1 MRDSIGIRAKLA
13 ASKTMREGET
23 DMDIGFIGLGQM
35 GFHMARRLVEAGHRV
50 IVFDTRR
57 EAVDR
62 LTALGAH
69 AAQSPRDMADQVE
82 TVMASLPTPDIVLAV
97 ATGPDGVIEGKRVRR
112 FVDLSTTGAVMAKR
126 IFAALKEKNIVQIDC
141 PVSGGVTG
149 AAKGTL
155 ALMVSGPRAEVDAIA
170 PLLPAIGK
178 TFIISERPGAGQTMK
193 LCNNYLSAAAMTATS
208 EAMVMGVKAGLD
220 PRIMLDVI
228 NSGTGRNTATEDK
241 FGRVVLP
248 RTFNLGF
255 TVGLMTKDLKL
266 CLSEGKALGVPMD
279 VAEAVTRLLQTACDE
294 NGPDK
299 DLTTVVQ
306 PVERRAGVEVRAPGE
321 SGTLGK

>member
-1 MRDSIGIRAKLA
+1 
-13 ASKTMREGET
+13 
-23 DMDIGFIGLGQM
+23 MDIGFIGLGQM
-35 GFHMARRLVEAGHRV
+35 GFHMARRLVEAGHHV
-50 IVFDTRR
+50 TVFDVRS
-57 EAVDR
+57 EAIDR
-62 LTALGAH
+62 LTALGAK
-69 AAQSPRDMADQVE
+69 AVASPRALADEVE
-82 TVMASLPTPDIVLAV
+82 TIMASLPTPDIVLAV

-126 IFAALKEKNIVQIDC
+126 VFAALAAKNIVQIDC

-155 ALMVSGPRAEVDAIA
+155 ALMVSGSREEVRAIE

-178 TFIISERPGAGQTMK
+178 TFFIGERPGAGQTMK
-193 LCNNYLSAAAMTATS
+193 LCNNFLSAAAMTATS

-228 NSGTGRNTATEDK
+228 NAGTGRNTATEDK

-248 RTFNLGF
+248 RAFNLGF
-255 TVGLMTKDLKL
+255 TVGLMNKDLKL
-266 CLSEGKALGVPMD
+266 CLAEGKALGVPME
-279 VAEAVTRLLQTACDE
+279 VAETVAHMLQIACDE

-306 PVERRAGVEVRAPGE
+306 PVERRAGVEVRAPREG
-321 SGTLGK
+321 GPLGK

>member
-1 MRDSIGIRAKLA
+1 
-13 ASKTMREGET
+13 
-23 DMDIGFIGLGQM
+23 MDIGFIGLGQM
-35 GFHMARRLVEAGHRV
+35 GFHMARRLVEAGHRLV
-50 IVFDTRR
+50 AFDTRR
-57 EAVDR
+57 EALDR
-62 LTALGAH
+62 LTALGAQ
-69 AAQSPRDMADQVE
+69 AAGSTREIADEVE
-82 TVMASLPTPDIVLAV
+82 TVMASLPTPEVVLEV
-97 ATGPDGVIEGKRVRR
+97 ATGEGGVIEGKRVRR

-126 IFAALKEKNIVQIDC
+126 IFEMLKQRNIVQIDC

-155 ALMVSGPRAEVDAIA
+155 ALMASGPRAEVAAIEPA
-170 PLLPAIGK
+170 LAAIGRM
-178 TFIISERPGAGQTMK
+178 FFISEQPGAGQTMK
-193 LCNNYLSAAAMTATS
+193 LCNNFLSAAAMTATS

-220 PRIMLDVI
+220 PRTMLDVI

-248 RTFNLGF
+248 RAFNLGF

-266 CLSEGKALGVPMD
+266 CLGEGKALGVPMH
-279 VAEAVTRLLQTACDE
+279 VAEAVTRLLQLACDE

-306 PVERRAGVEVRAPGE
+306 AVERRAGVEVRAPRVG
-321 SGTLGK
+321 GALPK

>member
-1 MRDSIGIRAKLA
+1 M
-13 ASKTMREGET
+13 
-23 DMDIGFIGLGQM
+23 DMGFIGLGQM

-50 IVFDTRR
+50 MVFDVSS
-57 EAVDR
+57 EAIDR
-62 LTALGAH
+62 LTALGAQ
-69 AAQSPRDMADQVE
+69 AVASPRAMADEVE

-97 ATGPDGVIEGKRVRR
+97 ATGPDGVIEGRRVRR

-126 IFAALKEKNIVQIDC
+126 IFAALAAKNIVQIDC

-155 ALMVSGPRAEVDAIA
+155 ALMVSGPREEVRAIE

-178 TFIISERPGAGQTMK
+178 TFFIGERPGAGQTMK
-193 LCNNYLSAAAMTATS
+193 LCNNFLSAAAMTATS

-228 NSGTGRNTATEDK
+228 NAGTGRNTATEDK

-248 RTFNLGF
+248 RAFNLGF
-255 TVGLMTKDLKL
+255 TVGLMNKDLKL
-266 CLSEGKALGVPMD
+266 CLAEGKALGVPME
-279 VAEAVTRLLQTACDE
+279 VAETVAHMLQIACDE

-306 PVERRAGVEVRAPGE
+306 PVERRAGVEVRAPREG
-321 SGTLGK
+321 GPLGK

>member
-1 MRDSIGIRAKLA
+1 
-13 ASKTMREGET
+13 
-23 DMDIGFIGLGQM
+23 
-35 GFHMARRLVEAGHRV
+35 
-50 IVFDTRR
+50 VFDTRR
-57 EAVDR
+57 DAMDKLV
-62 LTALGAH
+62 ALGAQ
-69 AAQSPRDMADQVE
+69 AGISPRALADEVE
-82 TVMASLPTPDIVLAV
+82 TVLASLPTPDIVLAV
-97 ATGPDGVIEGKRVRR
+97 ATGPDGVIQGKRVRR

-126 IFAALKEKNIVQIDC
+126 IFDLLKAKNITQIDC
-141 PVSGGVTG
+141 PVSGGTTG

-155 ALMVSGPRAEVDAIA
+155 ALMVSGPRSEVAAIE

-178 TFIISERPGAGQTMK
+178 FFFIGEKPGAGQTMK
-193 LCNNYLSAAAMTATS
+193 LCNNFLSAAAMTATS

-255 TVGLMTKDLKL
+255 TVGLMNKDLNL
-266 CLSEGKALGVPMD
+266 CLAEGKALGVPMD
-279 VAEAVTRLLQTACDE
+279 VAQAVTRWLQIACDE

-299 DLTTVVQ
+299 DLTSVVQ
-306 PVERRAGVEVRAPGE
+306 PVERRAGVEVRSPGD
-321 SGTLGK
+321 GRPVGK

>member
-1 MRDSIGIRAKLA
+1 M
-13 ASKTMREGET
+13 
-23 DMDIGFIGLGQM
+23 
-35 GFHMARRLVEAGHRV
+35 
-50 IVFDTRR
+50 VFDARS
-57 EAVDR
+57 EAIDR
-62 LTALGAH
+62 LTALGAQ
-69 AAQSPRDMADQVE
+69 AAASPRAMADEVE
-82 TVMASLPTPDIVLAV
+82 TVMVSLPTPDVVLTV
-97 ATGPDGVIEGKRVRR
+97 ATGPDGVIEGRRVRR

-126 IFAALKEKNIVQIDC
+126 IFAALAAKNIVQIDC

-155 ALMVSGPRAEVDAIA
+155 ALMVSGPREEVRAIE
-170 PLLPAIGK
+170 PLLPAIGR
-178 TFIISERPGAGQTMK
+178 TFFIGERPGAGQTMK
-193 LCNNYLSAAAMTATS
+193 LCNNFLSAAAMTATS

-266 CLSEGKALGVPMD
+266 CLSEGKSLGVPMD

>member
-1 MRDSIGIRAKLA
+1 
-13 ASKTMREGET
+13 
-23 DMDIGFIGLGQM
+23 MDIGFIGLGQM
-35 GFHMARRLVEAGHRV
+35 GFHMARRLVEAGHRLV
-50 IVFDTRR
+50 VFDTRR

-62 LTALGAH
+62 LTALGAKSVDS
-69 AAQSPRDMADQVE
+69 ARAVADEVE

-97 ATGPDGVIEGKRVRR
+97 ATGAGGVIEGKRVRR

-126 IFAALKEKNIVQIDC
+126 IFEALKAKTIVQIDC

-155 ALMVSGPRAEVDAIA
+155 ALMVSGPRKEVSAIEPA
-170 PLLPAIGK
+170 LKAIGRA
-178 TFIISERPGAGQTMK
+178 FFISERPGAGQTMK
-193 LCNNYLSAAAMTATS
+193 LCNNFLSAAAMTATS

-266 CLSEGKALGVPMD
+266 CLGEGKALGVPME
-279 VAEAVTRLLQTACDE
+279 VAEAVTRALQTACDE
-294 NGPDK
+294 NGPDA

-306 PVERRAGVEVRAPGE
+306 PIERRAGVEVRPPRDGGA
-321 SGTLGK
+321 LGK

>member
-1 MRDSIGIRAKLA
+1 
-13 ASKTMREGET
+13 
-23 DMDIGFIGLGQM
+23 
-35 GFHMARRLVEAGHRV
+35 
-50 IVFDTRR
+50 
-57 EAVDR
+57 
-62 LTALGAH
+62 
-69 AAQSPRDMADQVE
+69 
-82 TVMASLPTPDIVLAV
+82 MASLPTPVIVLAV
-97 ATGPDGVIEGKRVRR
+97 ATGADGVIEGKRVRR

-126 IFAALKEKNIVQIDC
+126 IFEALKAKNIVQIDC

-155 ALMVSGPRAEVDAIA
+155 ALMVSGPRAEVNAIE

-178 TFIISERPGAGQTMK
+178 TFLISEQPGAGQTMK

-248 RTFNLGF
+248 RAFNLGF

-299 DLTTVVQ
+299 DLSTVVQ
-306 PVERRAGVEVRAPGE
+306 PVERRAGVEVRAPHEGAP
-321 SGTLGK
+321 LGK

>member
-1 MRDSIGIRAKLA
+1 
-13 ASKTMREGET
+13 
-23 DMDIGFIGLGQM
+23 MDIGFIGLGQM

-50 IVFDTRR
+50 VVFDTRR

-62 LTALGAH
+62 LVALGAEP
-69 AAQSPRDMADQVE
+69 AASVREVADRAE
-82 TVMASLPTPDIVLAV
+82 TVMASLPTPDVVFAV
-97 ATGPDGVIEGKRVRR
+97 AAGKGGLIEGNRMRR
-112 FVDLSTTGAVMAKR
+112 FVDLSTTGAVVANSV
-126 IFAALKEKNIVQIDC
+126 FDALKKRDIVQIDC

-155 ALMVSGPRAEVDAIA
+155 ALMVSGPRAEVTVIEPA
-170 PLLPAIGK
+170 LKAIGK
-178 TFIISERPGAGQTMK
+178 MSFISERPGAGQTMK
-193 LCNNYLSAAAMTATS
+193 LCNNFLSATAMTATS

-266 CLSEGKALGVPMD
+266 CLSEGKALGVPME

-306 PVERRAGVEVRAPGE
+306 PVERRAGVEVRAPRDG
-321 SGTLGK
+321 GPVGK

>member
-1 MRDSIGIRAKLA
+1 
-13 ASKTMREGET
+13 
-23 DMDIGFIGLGQM
+23 MDIGFIGLGQM
-35 GFHMARRLVEAGHRV
+35 GFHMARRLVEAGHHV
-50 IVFDTRR
+50 TVFDVRS
-57 EAVDR
+57 EAINR
-62 LTALGAH
+62 LTALGAR
-69 AAQSPRDMADQVE
+69 AVASPRAVADEVE

-97 ATGPDGVIEGKRVRR
+97 ATGADGVIEGGRVRR

-126 IFAALKEKNIVQIDC
+126 IFAALAAKNIVQIDC

-155 ALMVSGPRAEVDAIA
+155 ALMVSGPREEVRAIE

-178 TFIISERPGAGQTMK
+178 TFFIGERPGAGQTMK
-193 LCNNYLSAAAMTATS
+193 LCNNVLSAAAMTATS

-228 NSGTGRNTATEDK
+228 NAGTGRNTATEDK

-248 RTFNLGF
+248 RAFNLGF
-255 TVGLMTKDLKL
+255 TVGLMNKDLKL
-266 CLSEGKALGVPMD
+266 CLAEGKALGVPME
-279 VAEAVTRLLQTACDE
+279 VAETVAHMLQIACDE

-306 PVERRAGVEVRAPGE
+306 PVERRAGVEVRAPREG
-321 SGTLGK
+321 GPLGK

>member
-1 MRDSIGIRAKLA
+1 
-13 ASKTMREGET
+13 
-23 DMDIGFIGLGQM
+23 MDIGFIGLGQM

-50 IVFDTRR
+50 MVFDVRS

-62 LTALGAH
+62 LTALGAR
-69 AAQSPRDMADQVE
+69 AAASPRAMAGEVE

-126 IFAALKEKNIVQIDC
+126 IFAALAAKNIVQIDC

-155 ALMVSGPRAEVDAIA
+155 ALMVSGPREEVRAIE

-178 TFIISERPGAGQTMK
+178 TFFIGERPGAGQTMK
-193 LCNNYLSAAAMTATS
+193 LCNNFLSAAAMTATS

-228 NSGTGRNTATEDK
+228 NAGTGRNTATEDK

-248 RTFNLGF
+248 RAFNLGF
-255 TVGLMTKDLKL
+255 TVGLMNKDLKL
-266 CLSEGKALGVPMD
+266 CLAEGKALGVPME
-279 VAEAVTRLLQTACDE
+279 VAETVAHMLQIACDE

-306 PVERRAGVEVRAPGE
+306 PVERRAGVEVRAPREG
-321 SGTLGK
+321 GPLGK

>member
-1 MRDSIGIRAKLA
+1 
-13 ASKTMREGET
+13 
-23 DMDIGFIGLGQM
+23 MDIGFIGLGQM

-50 IVFDTRR
+50 MVFDTQRD
-57 EAVDR
+57 AMDR
-62 LTALGAH
+62 LVALGAQ
-69 AAQSPRDMADQVE
+69 AGGSPRAIADEVE
-82 TVMASLPTPDIVLAV
+82 TVMVSLPTPDIVLAV

-126 IFAALKEKNIVQIDC
+126 IFELLKAKNIVQIDC
-141 PVSGGVTG
+141 PVSGGTTG
-149 AAKGTL
+149 AEKGTL
-155 ALMVSGPRAEVDAIA
+155 ALMVSGPRGEVKAIE

-178 TFIISERPGAGQTMK
+178 TFFIGERPGAGQTMK
-193 LCNNYLSAAAMTATS
+193 LCNNFLSAAAMTATS

-255 TVGLMTKDLKL
+255 TVGLMNKDLKL
-266 CLSEGKALGVPMD
+266 CLAEGKALGVPME
-279 VAEAVTRLLQTACDE
+279 VAETVTRMLQIACDE

-306 PVERRAGVEVRAPGE
+306 PVERRAGVEVRTPRD
-321 SGTLGK
+321 SGPVQGNRM

>member
-1 MRDSIGIRAKLA
+1 
-13 ASKTMREGET
+13 
-23 DMDIGFIGLGQM
+23 MDIGFIGLGQM
-35 GFHMARRLVEAGHRV
+35 GFHMARRLVEAGHRLV
-50 IVFDTRR
+50 AFDTRR
-57 EAVDR
+57 EALDR
-62 LTALGAH
+62 LTALGAQ
-69 AAQSPRDMADQVE
+69 AAGSTREIVDEVE
-82 TVMASLPTPDIVLAV
+82 TVMASLPTPEIVLEV
-97 ATGPDGVIEGKRVRR
+97 ATGEGGVIEGKRVRR

-126 IFAALKEKNIVQIDC
+126 IFEMLKQRNIVQIDC

-149 AAKGTL
+149 ATRGTL
-155 ALMVSGPRAEVDAIA
+155 TLMVSGPRAEIAAIEPA
-170 PLLPAIGK
+170 LAAIGRM
-178 TFIISERPGAGQTMK
+178 FFISERPGAGQTMK
-193 LCNNYLSAAAMTATS
+193 LCNNFLSAAAMTATS

-266 CLSEGKALGVPMD
+266 CLGEGKALGVPMQ
-279 VAEAVTRLLQTACDE
+279 VAEAVTRLLQLACDE

-306 PVERRAGVEVRAPGE
+306 AVERRAGVEVRAPRVGAA
-321 SGTLGK
+321 LPK

>member
-1 MRDSIGIRAKLA
+1 
-13 ASKTMREGET
+13 
-23 DMDIGFIGLGQM
+23 MDIGFIGLGQM

-97 ATGPDGVIEGKRVRR
+97 ATGADGVIAGKRVRR

-155 ALMVSGPRAEVDAIA
+155 ALMVSGPRADVDAIA

-178 TFIISERPGAGQTMK
+178 TFIISDRPGAGQTMK

-266 CLSEGKALGVPMD
+266 CLSEGKSLGVPMD

>member
-1 MRDSIGIRAKLA
+1 
-13 ASKTMREGET
+13 
-23 DMDIGFIGLGQM
+23 MDIGFIGLGQM
-35 GFHMARRLVEAGHRV
+35 GFPMARRLVEAGHRLV
-50 IVFDTRR
+50 VFDTRR
-57 EAVDR
+57 EAVER
-62 LTALGAH
+62 LIALGAQ
-69 AAQSPRDMADQVE
+69 AAGSPREVADAVE
-82 TVMASLPTPDIVLAV
+82 TVMVSLPTPDVVLAV
-97 ATGPDGVIEGKRVRR
+97 ATGPGGVIEGKRVRR

-126 IFAALKEKNIVQIDC
+126 ICETLKGRNIVQIDC

-155 ALMVSGPRAEVDAIA
+155 ALMASGPRAEVSAIEPA
-170 PLLPAIGK
+170 LAAIGK
-178 TFIISERPGAGQTMK
+178 TFFISERAGAGQTMK
-193 LCNNYLSAAAMTATS
+193 LCNNFLSAAAMTATS

-228 NSGTGRNTATEDK
+228 NSGSGRNTATEDK

-266 CLSEGKALGVPMD
+266 CLGEGKALGVPMQ
-279 VAEAVTRLLQTACDE
+279 VAEAVTQLLQTACDE

-299 DLTTVVQ
+299 DLSTVVQ
-306 PVERRAGVEVRAPGE
+306 PVERRAGVVVRAPRAG
-321 SGTLGK
+321 SPLPK

>member
-1 MRDSIGIRAKLA
+1 
-13 ASKTMREGET
+13 
-23 DMDIGFIGLGQM
+23 MDIGFIGLGQM

-50 IVFDTRR
+50 IVFDMRR

-62 LTALGAH
+62 LTALGAQ
-69 AAQSPRDMADQVE
+69 AAKSPREMADQVE

-97 ATGPDGVIEGKRVRR
+97 ATGADGVIEGKRVRR
-112 FVDLSTTGAVMAKR
+112 FVDLSTTGAVMARR
-126 IFAALKEKNIVQIDC
+126 IFEALKAKNIVQIDC

-155 ALMVSGPRAEVDAIA
+155 ALMVSGPRAEVNAIE

-178 TFIISERPGAGQTMK
+178 TFLSGERPGAGQTMK

-241 FGRVVLP
+241 FGRAVLP

-279 VAEAVTRLLQTACDE
+279 VAEAVTQLLQTACDE
-294 NGPDK
+294 NGADK
-299 DLTTVVQ
+299 DLSTVVQ
-306 PVERRAGVEVRAPGE
+306 PVERRAGVEVRTPGE
-321 SGTLGK
+321 SGPLGK